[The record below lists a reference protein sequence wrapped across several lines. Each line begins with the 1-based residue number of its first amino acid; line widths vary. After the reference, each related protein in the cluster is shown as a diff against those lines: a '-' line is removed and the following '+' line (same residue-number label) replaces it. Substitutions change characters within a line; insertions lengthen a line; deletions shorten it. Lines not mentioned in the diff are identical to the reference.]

1 MNQNPSQPAEKPVRR
16 RPTLLAPLAIALLIA
31 CAFAVSACGGGSDA
45 TGAEGGSNAVGGAE
59 DFSDTSAKPV
69 QGGTI
74 HYAHEQE
81 TPCLTGGWVQE
92 AYLERQFADSL
103 VSQTKSGQIVP
114 WLATSWKTS
123 PDHLTWTF
131 QIKPGVKFTDG
142 TPLDAQ
148 AVADNFNSWFDPAT
162 INSTVASYLG
172 AYFKSAEATGPQTF
186 QLTLSQPYAPLL
198 SVLSQGYF
206 GILSPKTIAAG
217 AEAICNT
224 PVGSGPFI
232 LQKWT
237 HGQNVTFVRNP
248 DYDSAPANALHQGP
262 AYVDKIVWSFVSDP
276 TTRWGSLTTGQSDL
290 IYDVPSSEWASAP
303 SQYQVQQ
310 YITPGRPMQL
320 SLNTEQ
326 GVFKDVDV
334 RKAFA
339 YAADRKAAVESAFQ
353 GKTAFDGN
361 GALSPSTPM
370 YDKSLNDSFAYD
382 PEKAAQLLDKA
393 GWTKTNSAGIR
404 TKDGKP
410 LTVKFVYITGAEVT
424 PEGVTTLENLQAQW
438 KEAGFDVELVPAT
451 LTEYFTGKYS
461 TPDSYDAT
469 IGYWTSPS
477 PAVLYIVWRSWN
489 DPKEP
494 NGSNSS
500 FYNNTQLVDYIA
512 KANSSFDPKVQQ
524 ENYYA
529 AQKLVT
535 EEQATT
541 VGAWVQETTL
551 AVNHDLQDVWLEAS
565 QGEPVF
571 SDAYFSK

>member
-1 MNQNPSQPAEKPVRR
+1 MNQNPPQSFAQLPRR
-16 RPTLLAPLAIALLIA
+16 RSTLTAALAALALIA
-31 CAFAVSACGGGSDA
+31 CAFAISACGGASSA
-45 TGAEGGSNAVGGAE
+45 TGADGGSGAIGGAE
-59 DFSDTSAKPV
+59 DFSDSGSNPV

-103 VSQTKSGQIVP
+103 VSQTKTGEIVP

-123 PDHLTWTF
+123 PDHLVWTF

-148 AVADNFNSWFDPAT
+148 AVADNFNSWFNPAT
-162 INSTVASYLG
+162 INPTVSAYLG
-172 AYFKSAEATGPQTF
+172 AYFQSAEATGPRTLR
-186 QLTLSQPYAPLL
+186 LTLSKPYAPLL
-198 SVLSQGYF
+198 SILSQGYF

-248 DYDSAPANALHQGP
+248 NYDSSPANALHQGP

-290 IYDVPSSEWASAP
+290 IYDVPATEWSTAP

-326 GVFKDVDV
+326 GVFTDVNV

-339 YAADRKAAVESAFQ
+339 YAADRPGAVESAFQ
-353 GKTAFDGN
+353 GKTPFNGN
-361 GALSPSTPM
+361 GALSPSTPD
-370 YDKSLNDSFAYD
+370 YDKSLNDSFSYD
-382 PEKAAQLLDKA
+382 PEKASQLLDKA
-393 GWTKTNSAGIR
+393 GWKQGSDGIR
-404 TKDGKP
+404 TKDGKK
-410 LTVKFVYITGAEVT
+410 LSVTLVYITGSLVT
-424 PEGVTTLENLQAQW
+424 PEGVTALQNLQAQW
-438 KEAGFDVELVPAT
+438 KEAGFDVQLKPVT
-451 LTEYFTGKYS
+451 LTQYFSGQFS

-469 IGYWTSPS
+469 IGYWTSPT
-477 PAVLYIVWRSWN
+477 PAVMYIVWRPWN

-494 NGSNSS
+494 NGNNYS
-500 FYNNTQLVDYIA
+500 FYNNTKLVDYIA

-535 EEQATT
+535 EEQVATIG
-541 VGAWVQETTL
+541 VWVQETSL
-551 AVNHDLQDVWLEAS
+551 AVNHDLHDVWLEAS